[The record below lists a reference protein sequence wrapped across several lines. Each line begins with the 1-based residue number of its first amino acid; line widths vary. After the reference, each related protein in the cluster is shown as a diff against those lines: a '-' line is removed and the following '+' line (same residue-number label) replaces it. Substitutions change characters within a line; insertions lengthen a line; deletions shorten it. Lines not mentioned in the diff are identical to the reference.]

1 MGNAAPATESTR
13 APQVISRLTF
23 PCAAWN
29 GVWISGVALLVYYA
43 LFRLPF
49 SFPPHQR
56 LMSASYAF
64 GFNNGVAI
72 LAMTGMLGLVALL
85 SLIRRRAAIELPIS
99 FPKKRARE
107 AKRSERLAFAIAAAC
122 YTGLTLAMYMYNVR
136 SAPALMWET
145 RHLLH
150 RTWLMDLYGLHPYT
164 EVAAEYGPILTYA
177 PSWMYWLLRPLG
189 ASHELAYFACH
200 LLLNLAG
207 LWCGWYVLSRAVM
220 PPRARV
226 VAFVLVAI
234 AGFGPWMG
242 VNGVLIRY
250 LFPFAA
256 LLLGHR
262 VIALMLSRLR
272 FIAWWGGAVAS
283 ILLLLVGNILLS
295 PEIGVA
301 FALTWFGYA
310 VLMSRRDLRILAVSL
325 IAFAGAALLC
335 WLFLPAAYYGTLLRF
350 SEGANNLPLL
360 PAPHLLLYILT
371 LFILVPQLLAA
382 SVKGP
387 QLGDVG
393 GASICGALG
402 ILCIVMAP
410 GALGRCDPPHV
421 LLYGMGV
428 SMLLMIHLA
437 NISRRAF
444 AAYAIAYGLVFI
456 FLINVVNLLVF
467 YGVGP
472 KTVISRHPLRNLAQ
486 RFRYASGTSH
496 ADAKTLSALDRY
508 PRLGLPFASFGDAA
522 VEKYVVT
529 SGKLDPEYYVAIVG
543 VYSPAALERKLRDV
557 GRAEYLLIP
566 NFLRDDGSPPNPC
579 GGYLKGL
586 RQWFLYPVSLPC
598 RADPLDPLA
607 SVKSFI
613 ADHYMPVEQVGSWW
627 VLRRI
632 SSSPEADLPF

>member
-85 SLIRRRAAIELPIS
+85 SLIRRRAAIVLPIS

-325 IAFAGAALLC
+325 IAVAGAALLC

-632 SSSPEADLPF
+632 SGSPEADLPF

>member
-1 MGNAAPATESTR
+1 M
-13 APQVISRLTF
+13 
-23 PCAAWN
+23 
-29 GVWISGVALLVYYA
+29 
-43 LFRLPF
+43 
-49 SFPPHQR
+49 
-56 LMSASYAF
+56 
-64 GFNNGVAI
+64 
-72 LAMTGMLGLVALL
+72 
-85 SLIRRRAAIELPIS
+85 
-99 FPKKRARE
+99 
-107 AKRSERLAFAIAAAC
+107 
-122 YTGLTLAMYMYNVR
+122 
-136 SAPALMWET
+136 
-145 RHLLH
+145 
-150 RTWLMDLYGLHPYT
+150 
-164 EVAAEYGPILTYA
+164 
-177 PSWMYWLLRPLG
+177 
-189 ASHELAYFACH
+189 
-200 LLLNLAG
+200 
-207 LWCGWYVLSRAVM
+207 LSRAVM

-272 FIAWWGGAVAS
+272 FFAWWGGAVAS

-325 IAFAGAALLC
+325 IAFAAAALLC

-428 SMLLMIHLA
+428 SMLLMIRLA

-456 FLINVVNLLVF
+456 FLIDVVNLLVF

-496 ADAKTLSALDRY
+496 PDAKTLSALDRY

-557 GRAEYLLIP
+557 GRAECT
-566 NFLRDDGSPPNPC
+566 S
-579 GGYLKGL
+579 
-586 RQWFLYPVSLPC
+586 
-598 RADPLDPLA
+598 
-607 SVKSFI
+607 
-613 ADHYMPVEQVGSWW
+613 
-627 VLRRI
+627 
-632 SSSPEADLPF
+632 